1 MSAATASVADVRLE
15 NKEDIRT
22 RSKPGRQQAQCT
34 PRPLPAVGTHRIIQG
49 NGTDVGT
56 VISLQCP
63 AKHKLVGKELKCVMV
78 TNSTQ
83 WMGETFCQPVAPYE
97 DYGFRVAVLASI
109 ISSGIILLMSVA
121 FITCCLLE
129 CTEEDKH
136 KKQRREGDDLPWE
149 GQDQHREDSRSPYSH
164 KGQNNNNNNNAEEK
178 MLPLWEPVNSAP
190 CNTIPCRCQQQ
201 YTHGPLP
208 LSLAALPGQDYDQP
222 LLPENPPTRP
232 PEYPGPPLSFCPA
245 ADSRLVHF
253 SAAGSGLVW
262 QYGGQHCD
270 ISEVNPS
277 VTRNTNTNGNIIPK
291 EVSIRM
297 ISV

>member
-15 NKEDIRT
+15 NKEDIRG
-22 RSKPGRQQAQCT
+22 PQAQCT
-34 PRPLPAVGTHRIIQG
+34 PRPLPAVGTQRIIRG
-49 NGTDVGT
+49 NGTNVGT

-63 AKHKLVGKELKCVMV
+63 AKHKLVGKDLTCVMG

-83 WMGETFCQPVAPYE
+83 WDGETFCRPLAPYE
-97 DYGFRVAVLASI
+97 DYGYRVAVLASI
-109 ISSGIILLMSVA
+109 ISSGIILLMSVG

-129 CTEEDKH
+129 CTEKDKH
-136 KKQRREGDDLPWE
+136 KKRRREGDDLPWE
-149 GQDQHREDSRSPYSH
+149 GQDQHQEDSLSRYSH
-164 KGQNNNNNNNAEEK
+164 KGRNNNNNNAEEK
-178 MLPLWEPVNSAP
+178 MLPLWEPANSHLLLH
-190 CNTIPCRCQQQ
+190 RCQQQ
-201 YTHGPLP
+201 YIHGPP
-208 LSLAALPGQDYDQP
+208 PPSLAALPGQEYDQP

-245 ADSRLVHF
+245 ASSGLVHF

-277 VTRNTNTNGNIIPK
+277 VTRSINTNGNINPK
-291 EVSIRM
+291 EVSIRI